1 MRKHTTAG
9 VLRRRKREQPS
20 LRGQRPPPVGAVT
33 RVQRNALPV
42 WGARRER
49 RLLTHCWGHRHS
61 KATRSF
67 SHLEASSP
75 CLSKH
80 CQNSSRAPQHAF
92 LSSIVGA
99 DIFTADLRANGGLS
113 ARPALPRGR
122 LRAPAAPRRF
132 HSGARGRPA
141 RGPKAPGKRRAGR
154 EGKAPG
160 PAPDSPARL
169 GLARRRSRLR
179 KRHGA
184 PPRCACAPRRR
195 RMSLAGGPVV
205 PPPRAGPPSPWGRSC
220 RFPRGPGR
228 GSPDPPV
235 RSRSPRGPFRGACP
249 RCRRSAGG
257 GRAVGLRE
265 ARAFNAREMP
275 GVAGSWRTL

>member
-9 VLRRRKREQPS
+9 VLRPRKREQPS

-33 RVQRNALPV
+33 RVQRNALSV
-42 WGARRER
+42 WGARPER

-99 DIFTADLRANGGLS
+99 DIFPADLHANGGLS
-113 ARPALPRGR
+113 AGGPKAEGEEEGEGEGEGEGKGKPR
-122 LRAPAAPRRF
+122 APRRP
-132 HSGARGRPA
+132 HPPGSVSRGEGHGSGSGTALLRGAHAQPR
-141 RGPKAPGKRRAGR
+141 
-154 EGKAPG
+154 
-160 PAPDSPARL
+160 
-169 GLARRRSRLR
+169 RLR
-179 KRHGA
+179 MR
-184 PPRCACAPRRR
+184 
-195 RMSLAGGPVV
+195 LAGGPVV

-228 GSPDPPV
+228 GSLGPPV
-235 RSRSPRGPFRGACP
+235 RSSSPRGPFRGACP
-249 RCRRSAGG
+249 RCGRSAGG

-265 ARAFNAREMP
+265 ARVFNAREMP
-275 GVAGSWRTL
+275 GVAGSLRTL